1 VQQLAYKQKLM
12 EIFSYAN
19 VQSPMPHGLC
29 LPGKR
34 AQIAYSRP
42 RATWSL
48 IQVNESE
55 THNGKITGAG
65 IIQ

>member
-1 VQQLAYKQKLM
+1 MQLAYKQKLM

-19 VQSPMPHGLC
+19 VQSSMPHGLC

-34 AQIAYSRP
+34 APNSTFTTK
-42 RATWSL
+42 ATWSL

-55 THNGKITGAG
+55 TPNGKITGTG